1 MTAPILVGTC
11 NWADHEDFYPEEL
24 QRGRRQ
30 RDRLSFYARY
40 FPLVEADT
48 TFYGIPKPA
57 VVDGWVQ
64 RTPDDFAFNVKAYR
78 SLTGHE
84 RENRVPRPP
93 TREEERDF
101 LTALV
106 PLREAGK
113 LRAIEYQFPPWLT
126 NRPEARELLLAARER
141 HPDDIVAAEFRHRSW
156 FDGDAWPDTEELL
169 RELDIV
175 FVGVDAPQI
184 GDATAP
190 PHLAITSRRL
200 CIARFHGRNRRT
212 WYIKGRTSADRFD
225 YLYRPAELEEW
236 VPALR
241 AAADDDVP
249 VHALMNNNRSN
260 YAVVNAFDLA
270 AMLGPPPARP
280 PEPILDVMRRRDG
293 HDPEWL
299 ERAPAPPEEA
309 AAEPSDARAQ
319 RRDDGQ
325 LRLSL

>member
-11 NWADHEDFYPEEL
+11 NWADHEDFYPDEL
-24 QRGRRQ
+24 GHGRRQ
-30 RDRLSFYARY
+30 RERLSFYARY
-40 FPLVEADT
+40 FPVVEVDT
-48 TFYGIPKPA
+48 TFYGIPRAA
-57 VVDGWVQ
+57 VVAGWVE
-64 RTPDDFAFNVKAYR
+64 RTPDEFAFDVKAYR

-84 RENRVPRPP
+84 REGRVPRPP

-101 LTALV
+101 LTALQ
-106 PLREAGK
+106 PLREAGR

-126 NRPEARELLLAARER
+126 NRPQARELLLAARER

-156 FDGDAWPDTEELL
+156 FDRGAWPETEELL

-212 WYIKGRTSADRFD
+212 WYIRGKTSADRFD
-225 YLYRPAELEEW
+225 YLYKPAELEGW

-241 AAADDDVP
+241 AAAEQDVP
-249 VHALMNNNRSN
+249 VHALLNNNRSN
-260 YAVVNAFDLA
+260 YAVVNAFDLTA
-270 AMLGPPPARP
+270 LLGPPPPRP
-280 PEPILDVMRRRDG
+280 PEPVIDVMRRRDG
-293 HDPEWL
+293 HDPGWL
-299 ERAPAPPEEA
+299 ERATPPPDEPAPGPSRAPEKPPDE
-309 AAEPSDARAQ
+309 R
-319 RRDDGQ
+319 Q